1 MSIEEPTSWKEK
13 RVTKETTK
21 KVKKGNKHNAIE
33 IGKSLEEEEKM
44 NKWKDFEVYHM
55 IAIRKEMDL
64 ESTKTSNK
72 QGIF

>member
-1 MSIEEPTSWKEK
+1 M
-13 RVTKETTK
+13 
-21 KVKKGNKHNAIE
+21 KKGNKHNAIE
-33 IGKSLEEEEKM
+33 IGESLEEEEKM

-72 QGIF
+72 QGIFKKYIFLYKFLFFMLAV